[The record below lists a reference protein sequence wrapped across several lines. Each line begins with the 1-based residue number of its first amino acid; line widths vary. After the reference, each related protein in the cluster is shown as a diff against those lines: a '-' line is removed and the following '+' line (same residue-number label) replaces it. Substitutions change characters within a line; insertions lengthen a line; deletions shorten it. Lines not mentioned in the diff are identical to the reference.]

1 MKVAARTTLN
11 STMSPWLAL
20 ASGLPAEV
28 PVYELYGEEPEYSK
42 TQMHHPL
49 PYTIVHGAFRFILNE
64 ILQFTS
70 RMAL

>member
-1 MKVAARTTLN
+1 MLLPHPSQMPPR
-11 STMSPWLAL
+11 LAL
-20 ASGLPAEV
+20 ASGGQACLPKC
-28 PVYELYGEEPEYSK
+28 PLYGEEPEYSK

-49 PYTIVHGAFRFILNE
+49 TYTIVHGAFRFILNE